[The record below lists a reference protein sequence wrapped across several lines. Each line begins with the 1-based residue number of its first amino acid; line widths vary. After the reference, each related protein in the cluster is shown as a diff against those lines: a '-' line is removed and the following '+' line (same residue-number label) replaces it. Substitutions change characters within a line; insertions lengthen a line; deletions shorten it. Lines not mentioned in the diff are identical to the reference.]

1 MENII
6 TNPGLQHIAENIF
19 LNLDVEH
26 LQMCGRINQS
36 CKEILDNAMFWLRQ
50 FVGLS
55 KENQEDWLK
64 SVNNFDE
71 EIRRILESFNT
82 STK

>member
-1 MENII
+1 
-6 TNPGLQHIAENIF
+6 
-19 LNLDVEH
+19 
-26 LQMCGRINQS
+26 
-36 CKEILDNAMFWLRQ
+36 MFWLRQ

-64 SVNNFDE
+64 AIQSVNNFDE

-82 STK
+82 STKYN

>member
-1 MENII
+1 
-6 TNPGLQHIAENIF
+6 
-19 LNLDVEH
+19 
-26 LQMCGRINQS
+26 
-36 CKEILDNAMFWLRQ
+36 MFWLRQ